1 MTEIKKKI
9 KNLCEQLNDKDLKQV
24 LFEVRKKRHEE
35 KIAEACTEISTIIYS
50 LQRLAN
56 YQKTLLDVPV
66 EVDGQGYFG
75 EISLYNLIKTFQQL
89 QIDIHYIPGE
99 EKYEL

>member
-1 MTEIKKKI
+1 MIEIKKKI
-9 KNLCEQLNDKDLKQV
+9 KNLCEQLDDKNLKQV

-35 KIAEACTEISTIIYS
+35 KIAEACKEISTIIYS
-50 LQRLAN
+50 LQQLAN

-66 EVDGQGYFG
+66 EVNGQGYFG
-75 EISLYNLIKTFQQL
+75 EVSLYNLIKTFQQL

>member
-9 KNLCEQLNDKDLKQV
+9 KDLCEQLNDKDLKQV
-24 LFEVRKKRHEE
+24 LFEIRKKRHEE
-35 KIAEACTEISTIIYS
+35 KIAEACAEISTIIYS
-50 LQRLAN
+50 LQKLTN
-56 YQKTLLDVPV
+56 YQKKLSDVPV
-66 EVDGQGYFG
+66 EVNGQGYFG